1 VSSESEPDAS
11 PSRAGPSTSPSDGY
25 AIVDKGH
32 EADDETNMEDERRKQ
47 QRVVD
52 THDDQIELKKLK
64 RKGGSSDK
72 VDTTYLSFCA
82 CF

>member
-1 VSSESEPDAS
+1 M
-11 PSRAGPSTSPSDGY
+11 
-25 AIVDKGH
+25 K
-32 EADDETNMEDERRKQ
+32 DERQKQ

-52 THDDQIELKKLK
+52 THNNQIKLKKLK